1 MYYNMYYKSMICIW
15 IYYWLC
21 KPVLPVFDSFP
32 LKALHLVELS
42 YRVILPNLQQFLI
55 ILGIISVNVIIL
67 YFWLSRKKLLQK
79 LYLTA
84 FSNCLYFD
92 ISCTRF
98 KICHIQEVT
107 STNQFMI
114 INHWYMVES
123 MICTVLRYAL
133 QGNTPLKKMFR
144 YVLAVRVKIC
154 WKNK

>member
-1 MYYNMYYKSMICIW
+1 M
-15 IYYWLC
+15 
-21 KPVLPVFDSFP
+21 FDSFP

-98 KICHIQEVT
+98 KICYIQEVT

-133 QGNTPLKKMFR
+133 QGNTPLKKIFR